1 MWQHKSVNRISKKN
15 KWLHAQT
22 SGLIAQY
29 PVENADDC
37 VRFLIG
43 EISIF
48 MPEKCARIMISER
61 YI

>member
-15 KWLHAQT
+15 KWLRAQT
-22 SGLIAQY
+22 SGPIDQY
-29 PVENADDC
+29 PVENADDM
-37 VRFLIG
+37 VRFFIG

-48 MPEKCARIMISER
+48 MPERCAHIMISER